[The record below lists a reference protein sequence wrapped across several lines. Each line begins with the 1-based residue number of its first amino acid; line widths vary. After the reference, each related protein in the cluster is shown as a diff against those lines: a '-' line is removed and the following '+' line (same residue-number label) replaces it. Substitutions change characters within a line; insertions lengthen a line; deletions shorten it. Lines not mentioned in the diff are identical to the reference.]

1 MASVDKEVRAVELSA
16 QSVFCRM
23 EKRGKIESVF
33 QPGRRR
39 RRPRRQRKKDSKKT
53 QPPPS
58 LSFFLYPSLSLSL
71 SLSRARALAHSLP
84 LPSSHKK
91 NTQVARLARSAATT
105 FAPRASGA
113 TGKNPA
119 FRGSTLYG
127 IFGVQAWLSV
137 AVGGLLSF
145 NLIFPSDEPSIARL
159 IGMWSIWMFTV
170 PALRA
175 RECSPAEKDALNLLF
190 LLIPL
195 ANVGIPVFARS
206 FPLVFSADVFLL
218 FGVLAWKGAAPW
230 QAQEVEE

>member
-1 MASVDKEVRAVELSA
+1 MRRGGGSWKPISNIDGDHDHDDHDDHDGR
-16 QSVFCRM
+16 
-23 EKRGKIESVF
+23 EKKIT
-33 QPGRRR
+33 
-39 RRPRRQRKKDSKKT
+39 KKT
-53 QPPPS
+53 QPQPPS
-58 LSFFLYPSLSLSL
+58 SLSPLSRLSLS
-71 SLSRARALAHSLP
+71 P
-84 LPSSHKK
+84 LPKPS
-91 NTQVARLARSAATT
+91 VARLARSAATT

-119 FRGSTLYG
+119 YKGSTLYD

-145 NLIFPSDEPSIARL
+145 NLGFPSDEPSIARL

-175 RECSPAEKDALNLLF
+175 RECSAAEKDALNLLF

-195 ANVGIPVFARS
+195 ANVGIPVFVRS
-206 FPLVFSADVFLL
+206 FPLVFSADVLLL

-230 QAQEVEE
+230 QAQQVEE